1 MNTKSSLILIVG
13 AIAVA
18 LGAYLFLGQSPEAPA
33 PAPDQATE
41 APAPSAGQTASDGS
55 GTAATG
61 TAGVVELTPADQAPA
76 CVQYSWDGAKWT
88 CTSGSAATGPTG
100 SN

>member
-13 AIAVA
+13 AVAVA
-18 LGAYLFLGQSPEAPA
+18 LGAYLFLGQSPEAPT
-33 PAPDQATE
+33 PAPDQAAE
-41 APAPSAGQTASDGS
+41 APIPSAGQTASDGS
-55 GTAATG
+55 GAAATG
-61 TAGVVELTPADQAPA
+61 TTGAVELTPADQVPA